1 MKEEQLLLRISRG
14 CPKKLQ
20 ISCESA
26 RWFCFVYFNICKSRF
41 ESDGEES
48 EEEEKILDKH
58 EKPEPLSAFIHS
70 TRYWLLVHLQKN
82 MVNIFQFRKMFLLQ
96 YALEVKLGEKT
107 RLETIIKVNF
117 IKY

>member
-1 MKEEQLLLRISRG
+1 MKEEQLPLRISRG

-20 ISCESA
+20 TSCESA
-26 RWFCFVYFNICKSRF
+26 RWFCFVNFNICKSRF

-70 TRYWLLVHLQKN
+70 TRYWLLVNLQKKYGKYISIQKN
-82 MVNIFQFRKMFLLQ
+82 VSPPICF
-96 YALEVKLGEKT
+96 GSKT
-107 RLETIIKVNF
+107 G
-117 IKY
+117 

>member
-1 MKEEQLLLRISRG
+1 MKEEQLPLRISRE

-20 ISCESA
+20 NSCESA
-26 RWFCFVYFNICKSRF
+26 KWFCFVYFNICKSRF

-70 TRYWLLVHLQKN
+70 TRHWLLVNFCKKIWLIYFNSEKCFSFN
-82 MVNIFQFRKMFLLQ
+82 MLWK
-96 YALEVKLGEKT
+96 
-107 RLETIIKVNF
+107 
-117 IKY
+117 